1 MRKNATLLLFSLCL
15 LSFYS
20 QSQGRLERKE
30 MKAASLEN
38 NPAGES
44 ANRMVSVYLPPGY
57 DKSRYAVSCYL
68 FFAWFFHI

>member
-1 MRKNATLLLFSLCL
+1 MQCFFCSVLCL

-30 MKAASLEN
+30 MKAVSLEN

-44 ANRMVSVYLPPGY
+44 ANRLIIDSLVVENCRVYVGSAKDDRSLSS
-57 DKSRYAVSCYL
+57 K
-68 FFAWFFHI
+68 